1 MNGSYVSFIEVT
13 TARRL
18 NHLICC
24 RCASSAQRNYAM
36 RCEYSYPAMHAGL
49 Q

>member
-1 MNGSYVSFIEVT
+1 MNGSYASLIEVT

-18 NHLICC
+18 HHLICC
-24 RCASSAQRNYAM
+24 RCDSSAQRNYTM
-36 RCEYSYPAMHAGL
+36 RCEYSYLAMHAGL